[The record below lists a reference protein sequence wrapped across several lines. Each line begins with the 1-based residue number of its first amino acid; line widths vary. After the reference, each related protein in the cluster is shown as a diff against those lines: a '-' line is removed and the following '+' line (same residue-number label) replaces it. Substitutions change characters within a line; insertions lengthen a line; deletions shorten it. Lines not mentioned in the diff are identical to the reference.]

1 MFNFL
6 GFAAQV
12 CVICVSIALI
22 INTHEYICS
31 QDAEADYFINNYLV
45 YDGFDSD
52 GLSTISASS
61 VCAKSIASPAVT
73 TVIREDESSPSDINS
88 MTIRQ
93 LKALCKQR
101 GVKRYSSLRKHELI
115 SLLSKS

>member
-31 QDAEADYFINNYLV
+31 QDTADEPDATL
-45 YDGFDSD
+45 
-52 GLSTISASS
+52 
-61 VCAKSIASPAVT
+61 SIASSACAKVMTSPVIT
-73 TVIREDESSPSDINS
+73 TVIAEFEPYPSDINS
-88 MTIRQ
+88 MTVKQ
-93 LKALCKQR
+93 LMSYAKAS
-101 GVKRYSSLRKHELI
+101 GFTGYSALRKAELI
-115 SLLSKS
+115 SLLSEF